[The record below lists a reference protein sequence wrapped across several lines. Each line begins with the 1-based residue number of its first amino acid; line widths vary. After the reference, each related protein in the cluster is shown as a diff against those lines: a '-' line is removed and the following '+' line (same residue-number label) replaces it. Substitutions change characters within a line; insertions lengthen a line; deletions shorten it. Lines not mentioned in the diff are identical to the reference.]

1 MEHIRAAKFFHGNMQ
16 YKPGGPVNLSGG
28 KKPPK
33 YFELK
38 KTAEKF
44 LANRNSD
51 VFKGLLLN
59 QRQKIKELVK
69 RVGLKLDAALKE
81 RGLSNLAAFS
91 PPTLRS
97 TLKNWTNSTARGNA
111 KALKSGRT

>member
-1 MEHIRAAKFFHGNMQ
+1 MEYICVAKCFHRNMQ
-16 YKPGGPVNLSGG
+16 YKPGDPLNLSGG

-33 YFELK
+33 YFKLK

-59 QRQKIKELVK
+59 QPQKIKE
-69 RVGLKLDAALKE
+69 RVELCGLKLD
-81 RGLSNLAAFS
+81 
-91 PPTLRS
+91 
-97 TLKNWTNSTARGNA
+97 
-111 KALKSGRT
+111 RTKRPGKTRAEQE